1 MGAISVIVGAFI
13 MLIFLLI
20 FMQPVILLLDQATA
34 TFAEKNTTMYGTDSD
49 GNVVPVGDSLF
60 GMDITLG
67 LIAFLGLAMLIGFI
81 IWAARGGIGGAYDP
95 APQEEIRRG
104 EF

>member
-1 MGAISVIVGAFI
+1 MGAISVIVGAFV

-20 FMQPVILLLDQATA
+20 FMQPILILADVATT
-34 TFAEKNTTMYGTDSD
+34 TFVAKNTTMQGTDSD
-49 GNVVPVGDSLF
+49 GNIVDVGDSLW
-60 GMDITLG
+60 GMNITLG
-67 LIAFLGLAMLIGFI
+67 LIMAIGLAMLIGFI

-95 APQEEIRRG
+95 VDVRRG